1 LWDNERRNIV
11 SAFDIELVGKIGSM
25 ALVNSENRDID
36 YNVISH
42 ISRELKPGYV
52 WITSGATEIGRLDY
66 IRRNGKELTGPEDE
80 VKTDYAAQGQII
92 LLETYRTFMDSKY
105 SLRQFLV
112 EHQHFND
119 PMKRE
124 HLKKALLR
132 CPIQNAIPIINYNDP
147 VSYEENRK
155 LEIQQ
160 LRAKNAK
167 VVEAI
172 DNDETASQIACLLK
186 PKYLLILSS
195 TDGIFTDL
203 NDKNTLVKE
212 ITGANAEEVISN
224 IEYYQNYCDGASRK
238 GSAGARAK
246 LEYVKDSI
254 RMGTTV
260 FIASSKYH
268 IGDIINGK
276 SPSTRILISK

>member
-1 LWDNERRNIV
+1 MT
-11 SAFDIELVGKIGSM
+11 AFDIELVGKIGSM
-25 ALVNSENRDID
+25 ALVNTDNKDID

-52 WITSGATEIGRLDY
+52 WITSGATEIGRLDF
-66 IRRNGKELTGPEDE
+66 IRRNGHELEGSEDD

-92 LLETYRTFMDSKY
+92 LLETYRTFMDSNY

-124 HLKKALLR
+124 HLKQALLR
-132 CPIQNAIPIINYNDP
+132 CPKQNAIPIINYNDP

-160 LRAKNAK
+160 LRAKNTK
-167 VVEAI
+167 VIEAI

-195 TDGIFTDL
+195 VDGIFTDIK
-203 NDKNTLVKE
+203 DKNTLVKE
-212 ITGANAEEVISN
+212 ISGSSAEEVVKN

-238 GSAGARAK
+238 GASGARGK
-246 LEYVKDSI
+246 LEYVKDPI
-254 RMGTTV
+254 RLGTKV
-260 FIASSKYH
+260 IIACSKYH
-268 IGDIINGK
+268 IGDILSGK
-276 SPSTRILISK
+276 APSTSIFISK

>member
-1 LWDNERRNIV
+1 MT
-11 SAFDIELVGKIGSM
+11 AFDIELVGKIGSM

-52 WITSGATEIGRLDY
+52 WVTSGATEIGRLDY
-66 IRRNGKELTGPEDE
+66 LRRNGKELNGPEDE
-80 VKTDYAAQGQII
+80 IKTDYAAQGQII

-172 DNDETASQIACLLK
+172 DNDETASQIACLLN

-224 IEYYQNYCDGASRK
+224 IEYYQHYCDGASRK

-276 SPSTRILISK
+276 SPATRIFISK